1 MFVLVAVNQ
10 YARYGKTR
18 AEEDARRYLKQK
30 EELEKQKEELRH
42 ALIAL
47 RREKREAKEESR
59 AAAGQWLSRLTCLSV
74 CLTVSLTVCLYVCRP
89 LCGTEA
95 R

>member
-1 MFVLVAVNQ
+1 MVDVSCTETLHRLRPLAVNQ

-47 RREKREAKEESR
+47 RREKREVKEESK
-59 AAAGQWLSRLTCLSV
+59 AAAGQ
-74 CLTVSLTVCLYVCRP
+74 
-89 LCGTEA
+89 
-95 R
+95 